1 MVRIEMNNGCM
12 MFYDA
17 IAIHNIYS
25 VDIDEEEKS
34 IEFNDSQGFVAANI
48 SDYSDV
54 EEIGFVEY
62 DVDGNLKPFE
72 VLVIENGKMT
82 YKKGDENYD
91 RRNSNY

>member
-17 IAIHNIYS
+17 ISIHDIYS

-62 DVDGNLKPFE
+62 DVNGDLKPFE
-72 VLVIENGKMT
+72 VLIIENGKMT
-82 YKKGDENYD
+82 YQKGDEIYEIC
-91 RRNSNY
+91 